1 MHALADEAFLASPN
15 ALALPGL
22 SHDENA
28 LANIKGLIEEQR
40 SATGIIPGSRHLVLE
55 RCRDEMG
62 DWRVILH
69 SPYGRRVHEPWALA
83 IAGRLHALADASI
96 VASDDGIVARL
107 PDTEGKRRTPTYFF
121 SNPKN

>member
-1 MHALADEAFLASPN
+1 
-15 ALALPGL
+15 LPGL

-69 SPYGRRVHEPWALA
+69 SPYGRRVHEPG
-83 IAGRLHALADASI
+83 AGDRRTSSRVMGADASI

-107 PDTEGKRRTPTYFF
+107 PDTEEKRRTPTYFF